1 MCVPK
6 SLPLKHKLS
15 PTVTLTKHAIL
26 GRCEGQRARL
36 SGWGLLHVEIPYRYI
51 DMSLV
56 FSLSNEQRPKCAKL
70 LMLIALNH
78 LRFLSNVDRAHLWDE
93 KNVDSVI
100 SFALS
105 VVSGDCVVD
114 VVVGA
119 LSVLCDIVEHTS
131 IHKFQL
137 EDASSPVLHL
147 CQTWYVCRGQSLNK
161 MTNWSIL
168 LFAVCHHL

>member
-1 MCVPK
+1 
-6 SLPLKHKLS
+6 
-15 PTVTLTKHAIL
+15 
-26 GRCEGQRARL
+26 
-36 SGWGLLHVEIPYRYI
+36 
-51 DMSLV
+51 
-56 FSLSNEQRPKCAKL
+56 
-70 LMLIALNH
+70 MLIALNH

-161 MTNWSIL
+161 MTN
-168 LFAVCHHL
+168 